1 MPDIVMDIE
10 AVKRYLPHREPF
22 LFVDGVTRL
31 DDNLIEAYRDV
42 RHDEYFFV
50 GHFPDNPVLP
60 GVVMVETIAQAGI
73 LLVLTRRTER
83 AGRNTLFAGIER
95 ARFRRIVRP
104 GERMTIT
111 ATVVGQKGSVYKLEG
126 KIAVGQELACEAV
139 VLGMLR

>member
-1 MPDIVMDIE
+1 MDSE

-22 LFVDGVTRL
+22 LFVDAVTRL
-31 DDNLIEAYRDV
+31 EDNLIEAYRDV

-50 GHFPDNPVLP
+50 GHFPGNPVLP

-83 AGRNTLFAGIER
+83 AGRDTLFAGIER

-104 GERMTIT
+104 GDRMTIT
-111 ATVVGQKGSVYKLEG
+111 ATVVGQKGPVYKIEG
-126 KIAVGQELACEAV
+126 QIVVGSELACEAV